1 MIHIFHCIYFIFNVL
16 IDQCYIFK
24 YKNNIISLVHA
35 LITSFYSNYLMLI
48 DDKFFNIS
56 LYTYEE
62 VHPYYLTT
70 SIYSIIYLFFHIK
83 SALKLDNSIKI
94 HAFMLSVMSFIS
106 IFYKKMHYFSIALII
121 ESSTIFLQI
130 MHINKSIYS
139 KLLFVLSFFIYRGLL
154 FPYICYHFLMNHY
167 NQIIT
172 IFDIHFV
179 YLILS
184 LISNGLNFY
193 WLWIMFFKLYYLIYN
208 KDKINN
214 E

>member
-1 MIHIFHCIYFIFNVL
+1 MIHISHIIYFFFNVY
-16 IDQCYIFK
+16 IDQFYNYK
-24 YKNNIISLVHA
+24 YKDYIIPFVHA
-35 LITSFYSNYLMLI
+35 LITSFYSNYLMII

-106 IFYKKMHYFSIALII
+106 IFYKKMHYFSVALII

-154 FPYICYHFLMNHY
+154 FPYICYRFLMNHY
-167 NQIIT
+167 EQIMIL
-172 IFDIHFV
+172 FNIHFIF
-179 YLILS
+179 LILS
-184 LISNGLNFY
+184 LISNSLNFY
-193 WLWIMFFKLYYLIYN
+193 WLCIMFFKLYYLIYN